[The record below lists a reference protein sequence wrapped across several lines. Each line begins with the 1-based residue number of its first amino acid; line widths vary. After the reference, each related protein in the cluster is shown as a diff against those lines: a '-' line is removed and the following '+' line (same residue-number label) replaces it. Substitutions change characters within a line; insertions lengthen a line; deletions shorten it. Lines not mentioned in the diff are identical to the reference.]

1 MLMAI
6 TRRLS
11 PTIGDCELTYLP
23 REQINVERAIA
34 QQNEYVQYL
43 KNLGVSVVTLDSEP
57 DFPDAVF
64 VEDPAVVVDEV
75 AVIPRM
81 GAPSRR
87 SETESMAKVLSNYR
101 PLKYMNGVATLEGGD
116 VVRAGR
122 TLYVGLSTRTNR
134 EGIAQLQ
141 TFLEPYDYQVKA
153 VEVHGCLHL
162 KTGCSYLGN
171 NAFLINRC
179 WVDTTPLE
187 VFDLIEAP
195 PDELWAANVL
205 VIGNNALVPACCP
218 ETGAI
223 LRDRGLN
230 VTKIDVSELEKA
242 EGSLTCMS
250 IIFNNGKTPAPS
262 SPNNS

>member
-34 QQNEYVQYL
+34 QQTEYVQYL
-43 KNLGVSVVTLDSEP
+43 KNLGVSVITLDSEP

-101 PLKYMNGVATLEGGD
+101 PLKYMNGSATLEGGD

-141 TFLEPYDYQVKA
+141 TFL
-153 VEVHGCLHL
+153 

-179 WVDTTPLE
+179 WVDSAPLE
-187 VFDLIEAP
+187 EFDLIEAP
-195 PDELWAANVL
+195 ANELWAANVL

-230 VTKIDVSELEKA
+230 VTRIDVSELEKA

-250 IIFNNGKTPAPS
+250 VIFNNGKTPAPS